1 MNITRRDSMWNVF
14 KRKRCRQ
21 CGEELKMFTGV
32 AFCDLAC
39 CLTYKQIQDEK
50 KERKGKNAANE
61 QRRTD

>member
-1 MNITRRDSMWNVF
+1 MWNVF